1 MGDNMSKYHKKEE
14 IEAINIQLIALVFT
28 VITAIISIIITYN
41 QKLELE
47 EKETLFTPK
56 DSLKITLF
64 NRKLILILSFV
75 FLYVNFV
82 LLKISKEEGEDLK
95 PYNLQI
101 VASLFII
108 VSGIIALYVVS
119 LSNTEN
125 VSDVENPII

>member
-1 MGDNMSKYHKKEE
+1 MSKYHKKEE
-14 IEAINIQLIALVFT
+14 LEAINIQLIALVFT

-47 EKETLFTPK
+47 EKETLLTPK
-56 DSLKITLF
+56 NSLKLTLF

-82 LLKISKEEGEDLK
+82 LRKISKEEGEDLK

-125 VSDVENPII
+125 VSDVENPIV